1 MEWNGIYGASR
12 VLKLNGEKLMNL
24 RTLFLSGVIFSAA
37 SARASE
43 SCPIGPKDDHLTVHQ
58 VMKNF
63 GEYTLKADQIAD
75 LYSMPGP
82 VVNDDQLNAAIADL
96 KVAKAC
102 VEAVLANPT
111 GDLLPDAAKFLA
123 GTKREKLLNDYVSF
137 MSEFRDELFYLQRE
151 IEKVLTE
158 SPGQRDLK
166 DVHSEYQELENLV
179 NRAHDTMGRESSYLR

>member
-1 MEWNGIYGASR
+1 
-12 VLKLNGEKLMNL
+12 
-24 RTLFLSGVIFSAA
+24 
-37 SARASE
+37 
-43 SCPIGPKDDHLTVHQ
+43 
-58 VMKNF
+58 
-63 GEYTLKADQIAD
+63 
-75 LYSMPGP
+75 MPGP

-179 NRAHDTMGRESSYLR
+179 NRAHDTMGRDSSYLR